1 MAATNKT
8 RKPAELEMIG
18 GKSKRQRCWEAIR
31 ARRDGF
37 TLLDVACTADLDMA
51 TTRTYLQSLERGGFI
66 EQGNITRPMGEEKHF
81 RLIKDNG
88 LEAPRLTRDG
98 QLVTQGRAQ
107 EQMWRTMRILGS
119 DFNYQELAGLAST
132 SEITVSPIAARDY
145 LKHLAHA
152 GYVTVVT
159 KGKGRGTGGVPSR
172 YRFNLGRYTGPRPPM
187 VQRTKSI
194 YDPNVGKVVWQE
206 EIDHDEL

>member
-18 GKSKRQRCWEAIR
+18 GKSKRQRIWEAIR

-37 TLLDVACTADLDMA
+37 TLLDVACAADMDMA
-51 TTRTYLQSLERGGFI
+51 TTRTYLQSLERGGFTVQSNETVRI
-66 EQGNITRPMGEEKHF
+66 GEEKQY

-88 LEAPRLTRDG
+88 LEAPRLTKDG
-98 QLVTQGRAQ
+98 QPVTQGRAQ
-107 EQMWRTMRILGS
+107 EQMWRTMRIMGG
-119 DFNYQELAGLAST
+119 DFNCQELAGLAST
-132 SEITVSPIAARDY
+132 TEVEVTQVAAKSY

-152 GYVTVVT
+152 GYVSVVA
-159 KGKGRGTGGVPSR
+159 KGKGRGAGGTLSR
-172 YRFNLGRYTGPRPPM
+172 YRFNSARYTGPRPPM

-194 YDPNVGKVVWQE
+194 YDPNLGEVVWQE
-206 EIDHDEL
+206 EVSDDDF

>member
-1 MAATNKT
+1 MAATNRT

-18 GKSKRQRCWEAIR
+18 GKSKRQRIWEVIR
-31 ARRDGF
+31 AQREGLTCYALSRRSSVD
-37 TLLDVACTADLDMA
+37 DCT
-51 TTRTYLQSLERGGFI
+51 TKTYMQALERGGFI
-66 EQGNITRPMGEEKHF
+66 EQSNETVRIGEEKQY

-88 LEAPRLTRDG
+88 LEAPRLTKDG
-98 QLVTQGRAQ
+98 QPVTQGRAQ

-119 DFNYQELAGLAST
+119 DFNCQELAGLAST
-132 SEITVSPIAARDY
+132 SEVAVSPAAARDY

-152 GYVTVVT
+152 GYVTVVA
-159 KGKGRGTGGVPSR
+159 KGKGRGTGGVPNR